1 MLLLTDYMNSHKLKF
16 NFKKT
21 EYLLLLLRQ
30 KTHDKHKQ
38 LVLRM
43 NGQVVQQKKVVR
55 LLGLYI
61 TYNMDQKHYIKQ
73 MKNNLMSFLS
83 QRFAVLTMMT
93 ERVCIKKQKAASI
106 WSDYFEADFWDTI
119 LDFGMLRDVCCHTF
133 GVVTFM
139 FSLSWVNVPAPQK
152 IRLHVMW

>member
-1 MLLLTDYMNSHKLKF
+1 
-16 NFKKT
+16 
-21 EYLLLLLRQ
+21 
-30 KTHDKHKQ
+30 
-38 LVLRM
+38 M

-106 WSDYFEADFWDTI
+106 WSDLFEADFWDTI
-119 LDFGMLRDVCCHTF
+119 LDFGMLRGSEEGNTDF
-133 GVVTFM
+133 
-139 FSLSWVNVPAPQK
+139 AK
-152 IRLHVMW
+152 